1 MDPQAAWDEM
11 LAAIVQ
17 RDWDRAFETSE
28 ALLSWMKNGGF
39 PPQTSAVTMRPQWN
53 RAMAEFG
60 CLLVLQ
66 LVRQARKRKQRK
78 GTNE

>member
-11 LAAIVQ
+11 LAAILR
-17 RDWDRAFETSE
+17 RDWERAFEVSE
-28 ALLSWMKNGGF
+28 ALLSWMKKGGF
-39 PPQTSAVTMRPQWN
+39 PPQTSAVAMRSQWN

-60 CLLVLQ
+60 CLLALQ

>member
-11 LAAIVQ
+11 LTAIVQ

-39 PPQTSAVTMRPQWN
+39 PPQTSAVTMRHQWN

-60 CLLVLQ
+60 CLLALQ
-66 LVRQARKRKQRK
+66 FVRQARKRKQRK

>member
-11 LAAIVQ
+11 LAAIHR
-17 RDWDRAFETSE
+17 RDWEGVFETSD
-28 ALLSWMKNGGF
+28 ALLAWMKKGGF
-39 PPQTSAVTMRPQWN
+39 PPQTTAVTMRHQWN

-60 CLLVLQ
+60 CLMALQ
-66 LVRQARKRKQRK
+66 LVSQARKRKQRK